1 MCCFT
6 LQVQAFVS
14 RFSCNLDI
22 KVCQGMDPTEDYE
35 MEYILLKGHSL
46 WPKIRIGT
54 NHLPAELLTVDLFG
68 VIAVF
73 CVKQAPVVF

>member
-1 MCCFT
+1 
-6 LQVQAFVS
+6 
-14 RFSCNLDI
+14 
-22 KVCQGMDPTEDYE
+22 MDPTEDYE
-35 MEYILLKGHSL
+35 MEYILLKGHSP

>member
-1 MCCFT
+1 
-6 LQVQAFVS
+6 
-14 RFSCNLDI
+14 
-22 KVCQGMDPTEDYE
+22 MDPTEDYE
-35 MEYILLKGHSL
+35 MEYILLEGHSL